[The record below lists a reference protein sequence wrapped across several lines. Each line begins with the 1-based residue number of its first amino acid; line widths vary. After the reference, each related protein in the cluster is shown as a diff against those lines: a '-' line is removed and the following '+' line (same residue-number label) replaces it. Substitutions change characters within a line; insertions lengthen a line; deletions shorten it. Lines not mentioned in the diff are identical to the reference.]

1 MERFKRKLTKKEKR
15 QRKEDDWNKS
25 EKKTINSFFFSFFPF
40 IMSARFRISFLL
52 NSPTDQEMSLID
64 R

>member
-1 MERFKRKLTKKEKR
+1 MERFKRKLTKKERKAKKR
-15 QRKEDDWNKS
+15 RRLEQKRKENYKF
-25 EKKTINSFFFSFFPF
+25 FFFSFFPF

-52 NSPTDQEMSLID
+52 DSPTDQEMSLID